1 MMLYYFVEFAGS
13 FANIALLLL
22 FIGRLFQY
30 DSARSYQQFLFLES
44 FFIHNYVYKLVDI
57 IYFSTII
64 DVYICG

>member
-1 MMLYYFVEFAGS
+1 MYSYAYV
-13 FANIALLLL
+13 LL
-22 FIGRLFQY
+22 FSNLTILYLQFYKYNMY